1 MRLALALA
9 ALCAA
14 TPAMAQTPPQL
25 KQPAPVLDRIEL
37 ELSSWGRPLTRWSID
52 ASGVVLRTDPEPGV
66 HNAERLV
73 TRRARV
79 GTTRFREIRLLLA
92 YAENRAG
99 SRLACTQMLTDAP
112 YGKARWVR
120 RNGRT
125 PELSFYTA
133 CNERAAQEIVAA
145 LQKAD
150 ERIADWTQ
158 KGEIVKTEEVKR
170 P

>member
-1 MRLALALA
+1 MRAAIVLA
-9 ALCAA
+9 ALCVASPAA
-14 TPAMAQTPPQL
+14 AQVQPPL

-66 HNAERLV
+66 HNAKRLV
-73 TRRARV
+73 TRRAAV
-79 GTTRFREIRLLLA
+79 GTTRFREIRVLLA

-99 SRLACTQMLTDAP
+99 SRLACTQMLTDGP
-112 YGKARWVR
+112 YGKARWVHR
-120 RNGRT
+120 HGK
-125 PELSFYTA
+125 PHELSFYTA
-133 CNERAAQEIVAA
+133 CKERATRDIVTA

-150 ERIADWTQ
+150 ERIADWTANA
-158 KGEIVKTEEVKR
+158 EIVKTEEVKR